1 MEIREHG
8 GWVILQNCHLG
19 ASFLPE
25 LEQIVEGL
33 QPQTGNAAQQADY
46 GDRDAEQRKAEAPPH
61 PDFRIWLTSM
71 SVDYFP

>member
-1 MEIREHG
+1 M
-8 GWVILQNCHLG
+8 
-19 ASFLPE
+19 PE

>member
-1 MEIREHG
+1 MEIRKSG

-33 QPQTGNAAQQADY
+33 QPQTGGPSNNDMY
-46 GDRDAEQRKAEAPPH
+46 YDEPELRKQEPPSH
-61 PDFRIWLTSM
+61 SNFGIWLTSM